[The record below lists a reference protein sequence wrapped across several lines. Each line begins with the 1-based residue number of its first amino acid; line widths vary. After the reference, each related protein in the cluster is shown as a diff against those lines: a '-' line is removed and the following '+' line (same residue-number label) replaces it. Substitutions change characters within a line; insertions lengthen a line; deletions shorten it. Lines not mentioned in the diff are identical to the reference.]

1 LRFRKRSLIATASST
16 DLAAT
21 AENKNEKK
29 KDGGAA
35 CAVIAWGGEKMLEI
49 RSARKV
55 FYRGQPDE
63 KVALDGLDLS
73 LATSEFGVVIG
84 SNGAGKS
91 SMLNAISGALPLD
104 SGKILINGDDVT
116 NIPVYKRAARLS
128 RVFQDPMRGTA
139 ASMTV
144 AENMLLADLRAS
156 KRGLRKGLT
165 AARLAAYKERLSVL
179 GLGLEDRLDTRVDLL
194 SGGQR
199 QSLSLIMAVGG
210 SPELLLLDE
219 HTAAL
224 DPRTADVVMQATVRA
239 VEALKLTTLMVTH
252 NMQHA
257 VDYGS
262 RIFML
267 SAGRVRL
274 DISGE
279 EKEHITVPDLIEH
292 FSVKTDRMLL
302 AS

>member
-1 LRFRKRSLIATASST
+1 
-16 DLAAT
+16 
-21 AENKNEKK
+21 
-29 KDGGAA
+29 
-35 CAVIAWGGEKMLEI
+35 MLEI
-49 RSARKV
+49 RSARKT

-63 KVALDGLDLS
+63 KVALDGLNLS
-73 LATSEFGVVIG
+73 LATGEFAVVIG

-91 SMLNAISGALPLD
+91 SMLNAISGAMVLD
-104 SGKILINGDDVT
+104 SGQILINGADVT
-116 NIPVYKRAARLS
+116 GQPVHKRAMRLA

-144 AENMLLADLRAS
+144 AENMLLADLRAK
-156 KRGLRKGLT
+156 KRTLRPGLN
-165 AARLAAYKERLSVL
+165 AARLAAYKERLSLL
-179 GLGLEDRLDTRVDLL
+179 GLGLESRLDTRVELL

-210 SPELLLLDE
+210 SPDLLLLDE

-224 DPRTADVVMQATVRA
+224 DPRTAEIVMQATVRT

-257 VDYGS
+257 VDYGDS
-262 RIFML
+262 VIML
-267 SAGRVRL
+267 DAGKLRL
-274 DISGE
+274 EISGE
-279 EKEHITVPDLIEH
+279 DKTNVTVTDLIGH

>member
-1 LRFRKRSLIATASST
+1 
-16 DLAAT
+16 
-21 AENKNEKK
+21 
-29 KDGGAA
+29 
-35 CAVIAWGGEKMLEI
+35 MLEI

-55 FYRGQPDE
+55 FYKGKPDE
-63 KVALDGLDLS
+63 KTALDGLSLS
-73 LATSEFGVVIG
+73 LATGTFGIVIG

-91 SMLNAISGALPLD
+91 SMLNAISGALDLD
-104 SGKILINGDDVT
+104 SGQVVINGADVT
-116 NIPVYKRAARLS
+116 AMPVHKRAVRLA

-144 AENMLLADLRAS
+144 AENMLLAELRS
-156 KRGLRKGLT
+156 KKRTFRRGLNAK
-165 AARLAAYKERLSVL
+165 RLAEYRDRLALL
-179 GLGLEDRLDTRVDLL
+179 GLGLENRLDTRVELL

-224 DPRTADVVMQATVRA
+224 DPRTADIVMQATVRT

-257 VDYGS
+257 VDFGDS
-262 RIFML
+262 VIML
-267 SAGRVRL
+267 DAGKVRL
-274 DISGE
+274 EISGE
-279 EKEHITVPDLIEH
+279 EKANVTVADLIGH
-292 FSVKTDRMLL
+292 FAVKSDRMLL

>member
-1 LRFRKRSLIATASST
+1 
-16 DLAAT
+16 
-21 AENKNEKK
+21 
-29 KDGGAA
+29 
-35 CAVIAWGGEKMLEI
+35 MLEI

-55 FYRGQPDE
+55 FYKGQADE
-63 KVALDGLDLS
+63 KVALDNLNLK
-73 LATSEFGVVIG
+73 LATGEFGVVIG

-91 SMLNAISGALPLD
+91 SMLNAISGALVLD

-116 NIPVYKRAARLS
+116 DTPVHTRAMRLA
-128 RVFQDPMRGTA
+128 RVFQDPMKGTA

-144 AENMLLADLRAS
+144 AENMLLAELRS
-156 KRGLRKGLT
+156 KKRSLRQGLNAKRM
-165 AARLAAYKERLSVL
+165 ADYKERLSLL
-179 GLGLEDRLDTRVDLL
+179 GLGLENRLDTRVELL

-210 SPELLLLDE
+210 QPDVLLLDE

-224 DPRTADVVMQATVRA
+224 DPRTADIVMQATVRA

-257 VDYGS
+257 VEFGHTV
-262 RIFML
+262 IML
-267 SAGRVRL
+267 DAGKVRL
-274 DISGE
+274 EITGE
-279 EKEHITVPDLIEH
+279 EKASVTVVDLIGH

>member
-1 LRFRKRSLIATASST
+1 
-16 DLAAT
+16 
-21 AENKNEKK
+21 
-29 KDGGAA
+29 
-35 CAVIAWGGEKMLEI
+35 MLEI

-63 KVALDGLDLS
+63 KIALDGLDLS
-73 LATSEFGVVIG
+73 LATGEFGVVIG

-116 NIPVYKRAARLS
+116 NVPVYKRAARLA

-165 AARLAAYKERLSVL
+165 AARLASYKERLSVL
-179 GLGLEDRLDTRVDLL
+179 GLGLENRLDTRVDLL

-224 DPRTADVVMQATVRA
+224 DPRTADLVMQATVRA
-239 VEALKLTTLMVTH
+239 VDALKLTTLMVTH

-257 VDYGS
+257 VDFGS

-279 EKEHITVPDLIEH
+279 EKASVTVPDLIEH

>member
-1 LRFRKRSLIATASST
+1 
-16 DLAAT
+16 
-21 AENKNEKK
+21 
-29 KDGGAA
+29 
-35 CAVIAWGGEKMLEI
+35 MLEI
-49 RSARKV
+49 QSARKT

-63 KVALDGLDLS
+63 KVALDGLNLS
-73 LATSEFGVVIG
+73 LATGEFGVVIG

-91 SMLNAISGALPLD
+91 SMLNAISGALTLD
-104 SGKILINGDDVT
+104 SGTILINGDDVT
-116 NIPVYKRAARLS
+116 EMPVHKRAARLA

-144 AENMLLADLRAS
+144 AENMLLAELRS
-156 KRGLRKGLT
+156 KQRSLRQGLNAR
-165 AARLAAYKERLSVL
+165 RLADYRERLSLL
-179 GLGLEDRLDTRVDLL
+179 GLGLENRLDTRVEQL

-224 DPRTADVVMQATVRA
+224 DPRTADIVMRATIRA
-239 VEALKLTTLMVTH
+239 VDALKLTTLMVTH

-257 VDYGS
+257 VDYGDS
-262 RIFML
+262 VIML
-267 SAGRVRL
+267 DGGKVRL
-274 DISGE
+274 RISGE
-279 EKEHITVPDLIEH
+279 EKASITVPDLIGH
-292 FSVKTDRMLL
+292 FAVKTDRMLL